1 MSYRTT
7 KPIFVVIFPTRQKK
21 KKKEFYLINFLQVC
35 SVANCLDAN

>member
-21 KKKEFYLINFLQVC
+21 KKKFYLINFLQVC
-35 SVANCLDAN
+35 SVANYLDAN